1 MPNTLPARALQGRRI
16 LGVEDDYMLAQELK
30 ADLERQGAE
39 VLGPVP
45 DLESARDLLT
55 TSPAPDAAL
64 LDINLGGEMVY
75 PLADALRGLGILVAF
90 ITGYEASAVPATY
103 AHVPRFEKPVDLS
116 RLVRWLLA

>member
-1 MPNTLPARALQGRRI
+1 MTDGVPARALQGRRI
-16 LGVEDDYMLAQELK
+16 LVVEDDYVLAQELK

-45 DLESARDLLT
+45 DLESARHVLVA
-55 TSPAPDAAL
+55 SPAPDAAL

-90 ITGYEASAVPATY
+90 ITGYEARSILGAY
-103 AHVPRFEKPVDLS
+103 AHIPRFEKPLDPS
-116 RLVRWLLA
+116 RLVRWLMA